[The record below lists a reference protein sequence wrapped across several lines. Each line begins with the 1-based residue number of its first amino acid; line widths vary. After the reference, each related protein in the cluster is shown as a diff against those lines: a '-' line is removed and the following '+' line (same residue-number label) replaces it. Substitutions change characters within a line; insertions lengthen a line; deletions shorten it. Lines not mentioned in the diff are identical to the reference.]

1 MSKTLEAM
9 KSNFNSIRTGGSSPA
24 LLDRIEVEFYGS
36 PVNLKSLPQVSVIEG
51 NSLLIQP
58 FDKSSVKPIEKAIS
72 KSNLGLTP
80 SSDGNIIRLNIP
92 QLTAERRKDVAVKIL
107 IDQDLYEERLKEFLR
122 EVAIMIR
129 LRHPNVVLF
138 MGAVTK
144 RPNLSIVTEYLPRGS
159 LYRLIHRAGQ
169 RELLDERRRL
179 RMALDVAKGID
190 YLHRYDPPIVH
201 RDLKSPNLLVDKTWK
216 VKVCDFGLSRFKA
229 NTFISSK
236 SAAGT
241 PEWMAPEVLRD
252 EPSNEK
258 SDVYSFGVILWEL
271 VTMQQ
276 PWSGL
281 SPAQVVGAVGFQN
294 RRLAIPPDMLPE
306 IASLIEACW
315 ANDPRQRPSVSNI
328 MDSLIALLKPS
339 AAQPVHGG
347 KS

>member
-36 PVNLKSLPQVSVIEG
+36 PVNLKSLPQVSVTEG

-138 MGAVTK
+138 MGVVTK

-179 RMALDVAKGID
+179 
-190 YLHRYDPPIVH
+190 
-201 RDLKSPNLLVDKTWK
+201 
-216 VKVCDFGLSRFKA
+216 
-229 NTFISSK
+229 
-236 SAAGT
+236 
-241 PEWMAPEVLRD
+241 
-252 EPSNEK
+252 
-258 SDVYSFGVILWEL
+258 
-271 VTMQQ
+271 
-276 PWSGL
+276 
-281 SPAQVVGAVGFQN
+281 
-294 RRLAIPPDMLPE
+294 
-306 IASLIEACW
+306 
-315 ANDPRQRPSVSNI
+315 
-328 MDSLIALLKPS
+328 
-339 AAQPVHGG
+339 
-347 KS
+347 